1 MIATTEQVWE
11 DLNTNLKT
19 FILRRVSNEHVAEDI
34 LQDVFLKIHSRIDTL
49 KDPAKLQGWIYQI
62 VRNAITDYYRDP
74 AAKPTDELP
83 ELLAAPD
90 DSEEDTAA
98 RDLIP
103 SMKSFVHQLP
113 HDYREAILLTEY
125 GGLNQRQLAE
135 KLGISVSGAKSRVQ
149 RAREKLKEMLLDCC
163 HLEFDRLGQIIS
175 FQPRCG
181 CCRDGNCEP
190 EPIQLTTINKR
201 PKQLI

>member
-1 MIATTEQVWE
+1 MIATTEQVWHHLST
-11 DLNTNLKT
+11 DLKS
-19 FILRRVSNEHVAEDI
+19 FIARRVPDSHVAEDI

-49 KDPAKLQGWIYQI
+49 KDAARLEGWIYRI
-62 VRNAITDYYRDP
+62 TRNAISDYYRDP
-74 AAKPTDELP
+74 AARPTGELP

-90 DSEEDTAA
+90 DSEEATAA

-103 SMKSFVHQLP
+103 GVRSFIAQLP
-113 HDYREAILLTEY
+113 PDYRQAILLTEY

-163 HLEFDRLGQIIS
+163 HFELDRLGRIIS
-175 FQPRCG
+175 YEPRCE
-181 CCRDGNCEP
+181 CCREGKCEP
-190 EPIQLTTINKR
+190 ENQ
-201 PKQLI
+201 

>member
-49 KDPAKLQGWIYQI
+49 KDPARLQGWIYQI

-74 AAKPTDELP
+74 STNPTDELP
-83 ELLAAPD
+83 ELLVTSN
-90 DSEEDTAA
+90 DSEEASAA

-103 SMKSFVHQLP
+103 SVKSFVYQLP
-113 HDYREAILLTEY
+113 HDYRQAILLTEY

-149 RAREKLKEMLLDCC
+149 RAREKLRKMLLDCC
-163 HLEFDRLGQIIS
+163 HFEFDRLGQIIS
-175 FQPRCG
+175 FQSRCD
-181 CCRDGNCEP
+181 CCNDGVCEP
-190 EPIQLTTINKR
+190 ETI
-201 PKQLI
+201 